1 MTTIVEKSNL
11 AKLLATE
18 NVNVQ
23 YRRAKTASFN
33 PTTRTLII
41 PIMKEMSNDLH
52 DLLVGHEVGHA
63 HDTPKD
69 GWHDAVHA
77 NGSNYKSFLN
87 VVEDARIEKRMKRR
101 YPGLR
106 KSFRNGFD
114 DLMQRDFFGVASR
127 NLNTLPFIDR
137 VNLLTKSDYTLDI
150 DFNSEETTLLN
161 KVRAI
166 ETWDDTVRVTNE
178 LWAFAKEEMSKL
190 SEHGN
195 HEGFDDSDYGDDGD
209 DSDSYGEDDPSEDEQ
224 DGESGSSDGKTSGEK
239 KDKSDDTDADE
250 KSSSREDG
258 DDGED
263 DGDRSFLNRRK
274 QSAASDFDQYSGE
287 PTCET
292 DENFRQNEITLV
304 DEKALDYVY
313 AKLPT
318 PNLNKIITPVKR
330 VQELLTQ
337 EFSKQNADYESVA
350 TRLYT
355 DFKRKNERY
364 ISLLAK
370 EFEMRKAA
378 TKYAKSRLSNTGDVD
393 ISKIYKYQI
402 DDNIFRKMMKIPKGK
417 SHGLVLLLD
426 KSGSMSLNMASS
438 IEQILILAMFCRKV
452 NIPFKVYGFGNA
464 MVVRQIDYPNEFKD
478 WEKQLSKDGATSF
491 DDMHNTFNKKD
502 GDLECSTVYLR
513 EAINSQMGNAAFQ
526 KAVKNLCCLMNSYGY
541 GVDAYSQR
549 SFQRPASESLS
560 NTPLTEAM
568 IALKPILD
576 EFRQVNN
583 LDIVNTVIV
592 HDGDADDISAVHAR
606 GERHGRKWFNARNEN
621 VFVTDGKNQVKVEFD
636 SKLHSNT
643 VQASVSKWLTST
655 TGSKIFGFFIVPTSS
670 KITKIISSRLVND
683 ELTEIRKNPRAWYEE
698 KEALKKYV
706 RQLRKEK
713 FLESKLEG
721 YESFYLIPDGSNL
734 EIVDDEIVV
743 TGKVNSANLTKA
755 FMKFNKTRQVNRVLI
770 TKFIQG
776 IAK

>member
-23 YRRAKTASFN
+23 YRKAKTASFN

-77 NGSNYKSFLN
+77 NGNNYKGFLN

-114 DLMQRDFFGVASR
+114 DLMQRDFFGVALR

-137 VNLLTKSDYTLDI
+137 VNLITKSDYTLDI
-150 DFNSEETTLLN
+150 LFNSEETVLLD
-161 KVRAI
+161 KVKAI
-166 ETWDDTVRVTNE
+166 ETWDDAVRVTNE
-178 LWAFAKEEMSKL
+178 LWAFSKEEMSKL
-190 SEHGN
+190 SDHGG
-195 HEGFDDSDYGDDGD
+195 HEGFDDSDYD
-209 DSDSYGEDDPSEDEQ
+209 DSDSYGEDDPSEDDQ
-224 DGESGSSDGKTSGEK
+224 DGESGSGEGKSSGEK
-239 KDKSDDTDADE
+239 NDKSDESAADQ
-250 KSSSREDG
+250 KSTESDDG
-258 DDGED
+258 DDGET
-263 DGDRSFLNRRK
+263 DGYRNILNRNK
-274 QSAASDFDQYSGE
+274 QSAASDFDQYSDE
-287 PTCET
+287 PVCET
-292 DENFRQNEITLV
+292 DNNFRKNEITLI
-304 DEKALDYVY
+304 DEKSLDYVY

-318 PNLNKIITPVKR
+318 PILSKIITPAKR
-330 VQELLTQ
+330 VQELLTE
-337 EFSKQNADYESVA
+337 EFSKQNAEYESVS
-350 TRLYT
+350 TTLYN

-402 DDNIFRKMMKIPKGK
+402 DDNIFRKMMKVPKGK
-417 SHGLVLLLD
+417 SHGLILLLD
-426 KSGSMSLNMASS
+426 KSGSMSQNMASS
-438 IEQILILAMFCRKV
+438 IEQILILALFCRKV

-464 MVVRQIDYPNEFKD
+464 IAVRQIDYPNEMKA
-478 WEKQLSKDGATSF
+478 WEKQLELDSISSWHDMYGTFSKNDGE
-491 DDMHNTFNKKD
+491 
-502 GDLECSTVYLR
+502 LETNVVYLR
-513 EAINSQMGNAAFQ
+513 EVINSQMGNASFQ

-541 GVDAYSQR
+541 GTSAYSQR
-549 SFQRPASESLS
+549 SFHRPPSESLS
-560 NTPLTEAM
+560 NTPLIEAL
-568 IALKPILD
+568 IALKPILE
-576 EFRQVNN
+576 EFRQTNH

-592 HDGDADDISAVHAR
+592 HDGDADDIQAVHAK
-606 GERHGRKWFNARNEN
+606 GERHSRKWFNARTEN
-621 VFVTDGKNQVKVEFD
+621 VFVTDGKNQLKVGFN
-636 SKLHSNT
+636 SKTHGNTLQSVISN
-643 VQASVSKWLTST
+643 WLTST
-655 TGSKIFGFFIVPTSS
+655 TGSKLFGFFIVPTSGKVS
-670 KITKIISSRLVND
+670 KIVGSRLVND
-683 ELTEIRKNPRAWYEE
+683 ELTEIRKIPGAYFQEN
-698 KEALKKYV
+698 EAIKKYV
-706 RQLRKEK
+706 RQMRKEK
-713 FLESKLEG
+713 FLVSQLDG
-721 YESFYLIPDGSNL
+721 YESFFLIPDGSNL
-734 EIVDDEIVV
+734 EINDDEIVV
-743 TGKVNSANLTKA
+743 TGKVNSTNLAKA

>member
-23 YRRAKTASFN
+23 YRKAKTASFN

-77 NGSNYKSFLN
+77 NGNNYKGFLN

-114 DLMQRDFFGVASR
+114 DLMQRDFFGVALR

-137 VNLLTKSDYTLDI
+137 VNLITKSDYTLDI
-150 DFNSEETTLLN
+150 LFNQEETALLD
-161 KVRAI
+161 KVKAI
-166 ETWDDTVRVTNE
+166 ETWDDTVKVTDE
-178 LWAFAKEEMSKL
+178 LWAFAKDEMSKIK
-190 SEHGN
+190 EYGDHG
-195 HEGFDDSDYGDDGD
+195 GFDNRFGDEEDD
-209 DSDSYGEDDPSEDEQ
+209 DSYMEDNPDADDQ
-224 DGESGSSDGKTSGEK
+224 DGESGSGEGKSSGEK
-239 KDKSDDTDADE
+239 EDKSDDSASDQ
-250 KSSSREDG
+250 KSTESDDG

-263 DGDRSFLNRRK
+263 DGYRNMLNRNK
-274 QSAASDFDQYSGE
+274 QSSASIFDQYSDE
-287 PTCET
+287 PICET
-292 DENFRQNEITLV
+292 DNNFRKNEITLI
-304 DEKALDYVY
+304 DEKSLDYVY

-318 PNLNKIITPVKR
+318 PILSKIITPAKR

-337 EFSKQNADYESVA
+337 EFSKQNAEYESVA
-350 TRLYT
+350 TTLYN

-402 DDNIFRKMMKIPKGK
+402 DDNIFRKMMKVPKGK

-426 KSGSMSLNMASS
+426 KSGSMSQNMASS
-438 IEQILILAMFCRKV
+438 IEQILILALFCRKV

-464 MVVRQIDYPNEFKD
+464 IAVRQIDYPDEMKA
-478 WEKQLSKDGATSF
+478 WEKELEKNELSSWE
-491 DDMHNTFNKKD
+491 DMYGTFSKKD
-502 GDLECSTVYLR
+502 GELTTNVVYLR
-513 EAINSQMGNAAFQ
+513 EVINSQMGNATFQ

-541 GVDAYSQR
+541 GTSVYSQR
-549 SFQRPASESLS
+549 SFHRPPSESLS
-560 NTPLTEAM
+560 NTPLIEAL
-568 IALKPILD
+568 IALKPILE
-576 EFRQVNN
+576 EFRQTNH

-592 HDGDADDISAVHAR
+592 HDGDADDISAVYAR
-606 GERHGRKWFNARNEN
+606 GERHNRKWFNTRSEN
-621 VFVTDGKNQVKVEFD
+621 VFITDGKNQLKVGFN
-636 SKLHSNT
+636 SKTHQNTLQAVVSN
-643 VQASVSKWLTST
+643 WLTST
-655 TGSKIFGFFIVPTSS
+655 TGTKLFGFFIVPTSG
-670 KITKIISSRLVND
+670 KVGKIIGNRLVND
-683 ELTEIRKNPRAWYEE
+683 ELTEIRKIPGAYFQEN
-698 KEALKKYV
+698 EAIKKYV

-713 FLESKLEG
+713 FLDSKLDG
-721 YESFYLIPDGSNL
+721 YESFFLISDGANL
-734 EIVDDEIVV
+734 ETNDDEIVV
-743 TGKVNSANLTKA
+743 TGKVNSTNLAKA

>member
-23 YRRAKTASFN
+23 YRKAKTASFN

-77 NGSNYKSFLN
+77 NGNNYKGFLN

-114 DLMQRDFFGVASR
+114 DLMQRDFFGVALR

-137 VNLLTKSDYTLDI
+137 VNLITKSDYTLDI
-150 DFNSEETTLLN
+150 LFNSEETVLLD
-161 KVRAI
+161 KVKAI
-166 ETWDDTVRVTNE
+166 ETWDDAVRVTNE
-178 LWAFAKEEMSKL
+178 LWAFSKEEMSKL
-190 SEHGN
+190 SDHGG
-195 HEGFDDSDYGDDGD
+195 HEGFDDSDSDYD
-209 DSDSYGEDDPSEDEQ
+209 DSDSYGEDDPSEDDQ
-224 DGESGSSDGKTSGEK
+224 DGESGSGEGKSSGEK
-239 KDKSDDTDADE
+239 NDKSDESAADQ
-250 KSSSREDG
+250 KSTESDDG

-263 DGDRSFLNRRK
+263 DGYRNILNRNK
-274 QSAASDFDQYSGE
+274 QSAASDFDQYSDE
-287 PTCET
+287 PVCET
-292 DENFRQNEITLV
+292 DNNFRKNEITLI
-304 DEKALDYVY
+304 DEKSLDYVY

-318 PNLNKIITPVKR
+318 PILSKIITPAKR
-330 VQELLTQ
+330 VQELLTE
-337 EFSKQNADYESVA
+337 EFSKQNAEYESVS
-350 TRLYT
+350 TTLYN

-402 DDNIFRKMMKIPKGK
+402 DDNIFRKMMKVPKGK
-417 SHGLVLLLD
+417 SHGLILLLD
-426 KSGSMSLNMASS
+426 KSGSMSQNMASS
-438 IEQILILAMFCRKV
+438 IEQILILALFCRKV

-464 MVVRQIDYPNEFKD
+464 IAVRQIDYPNEMKA
-478 WEKQLSKDGATSF
+478 WEKELEKSELLSWTDMYGTFSKNDGE
-491 DDMHNTFNKKD
+491 
-502 GDLECSTVYLR
+502 LETNVVYLR
-513 EAINSQMGNAAFQ
+513 EVINSQMGNASFQ

-541 GVDAYSQR
+541 GTSFYHQR
-549 SFQRPASESLS
+549 SFHRPPSESLS
-560 NTPLTEAM
+560 NTPLIEAL
-568 IALKPILD
+568 IALKPILE
-576 EFRQVNN
+576 EFRQTNH

-592 HDGDADDISAVHAR
+592 HDGDADDIQAVHAK
-606 GERHGRKWFNARNEN
+606 GERHSRKWFNARTEN
-621 VFVTDGKNQVKVEFD
+621 VFITDGKNQLKVGFN
-636 SKLHSNT
+636 SKTHGNTLQSVISN
-643 VQASVSKWLTST
+643 WLTST
-655 TGSKIFGFFIVPTSS
+655 TGSKLFGFFIVPASGKVA
-670 KITKIISSRLVND
+670 KIVGSRLVND
-683 ELTEIRKNPRAWYEE
+683 ELTEIRKIPGAYFQEN
-698 KEALKKYV
+698 EAIKKYV
-706 RQLRKEK
+706 RQMRKEK
-713 FLESKLEG
+713 FLVSQLDG
-721 YESFYLIPDGSNL
+721 YESFFLIPDGSNL
-734 EIVDDEIVV
+734 EINDDEIVV
-743 TGKVNSANLTKA
+743 TGKVNSSNLAKA

>member
-23 YRRAKTASFN
+23 YRKAKTASFN

-77 NGSNYKSFLN
+77 NGSNYKGFLN

-106 KSFRNGFD
+106 KSFKNGFD
-114 DLMQRDFFGVASR
+114 DLMQRDFFGVAFR

-137 VNLLTKSDYTLDI
+137 VNLITKSDYTLDI
-150 DFNSEETTLLN
+150 DFNAEETVLLD
-161 KVRAI
+161 KVKAI
-166 ETWDDTVRVTNE
+166 ETWDDAVRVTNE
-178 LWAFAKEEMSKL
+178 LWAFSKEEMSKL
-190 SEHGN
+190 SEHGG
-195 HEGFDDSDYGDDGD
+195 HEGFDDSGYD
-209 DSDSYGEDDPSEDEQ
+209 DSDSYGEDDPSEDDQ
-224 DGESGSSDGKTSGEK
+224 DGESGSGEGKSSGEK
-239 KDKSDDTDADE
+239 NDKSDESAADQ
-250 KSSSREDG
+250 KSTESDDG
-258 DDGED
+258 DDGEN
-263 DGDRSFLNRRK
+263 DGYRNILNRNK
-274 QSAASDFDQYSGE
+274 QSAASDFDQYSDE
-287 PTCET
+287 PVCET
-292 DENFRQNEITLV
+292 DNNFRKNEITLI
-304 DEKALDYVY
+304 DEKSLDYVY

-318 PNLNKIITPVKR
+318 PILSKIITPAKR
-330 VQELLTQ
+330 VQELLTE
-337 EFSKQNADYESVA
+337 EFSKQNAEYESVS
-350 TRLYT
+350 TTLYN

-402 DDNIFRKMMKIPKGK
+402 DDNIFRKMMKVPKGK

-426 KSGSMSLNMASS
+426 KSGSMSQNMASS
-438 IEQILILAMFCRKV
+438 IEQILILALFCRKV

-464 MVVRQIDYPNEFKD
+464 IAVRQIDYPNEMKA
-478 WEKQLSKDGATSF
+478 WEKQLELSSLSSWNDMYGTFSKNDGE
-491 DDMHNTFNKKD
+491 
-502 GDLECSTVYLR
+502 LETNVVYLR
-513 EAINSQMGNAAFQ
+513 EVINSQMGNASFQ

-541 GVDAYSQR
+541 GTSFYHQR
-549 SFQRPASESLS
+549 SFHRPPSESLS
-560 NTPLTEAM
+560 NTPLIEAL
-568 IALKPILD
+568 IALKPILE
-576 EFRQVNN
+576 EFRQTNH

-592 HDGDADDISAVHAR
+592 HDGDADDIQAVHAK
-606 GERHGRKWFNARNEN
+606 GERHSRKWFNARTEN
-621 VFVTDGKNQVKVEFD
+621 VFITDGKNQLKVGFN
-636 SKLHSNT
+636 SKTHSNT
-643 VQASVSKWLTST
+643 LQSVISNWLTLT
-655 TGSKIFGFFIVPTSS
+655 TGSKLFGFFIVPASG
-670 KITKIISSRLVND
+670 KIAKIVGSRLVND
-683 ELTEIRKNPRAWYEE
+683 ELTEIRKIPGAYFQEN
-698 KEALKKYV
+698 EAIKKYV
-706 RQLRKEK
+706 RQMRKEK
-713 FLESKLEG
+713 FLVSQLDG
-721 YESFYLIPDGSNL
+721 YESFFLIPDGSNL
-734 EIVDDEIVV
+734 EINDDEIVV
-743 TGKVNSANLTKA
+743 TGKVNSTNLAKA

>member
-1 MTTIVEKSNL
+1 MTTVLQKSNL

-23 YRRAKTASFN
+23 YRKAKTASFN

-77 NGSNYKSFLN
+77 NGNNYKGFLN

-114 DLMQRDFFGVASR
+114 DLMQRDFFGVALR

-137 VNLLTKSDYTLDI
+137 VNLITKSDYTLDI
-150 DFNSEETTLLN
+150 IFNSEETALLD
-161 KVRAI
+161 KVKAI
-166 ETWDDTVRVTNE
+166 ETWDDAVRVTNE
-178 LWAFAKEEMSKL
+178 LWAFSKEEMSKL
-190 SEHGN
+190 SDHGG
-195 HEGFDDSDYGDDGD
+195 HEGFDDSDSDYD
-209 DSDSYGEDDPSEDEQ
+209 DSDSYGEDDPSEDDQ
-224 DGESGSSDGKTSGEK
+224 DGESGSGEGKSSGEK
-239 KDKSDDTDADE
+239 NDKSDESAADQ
-250 KSSSREDG
+250 KSTESDDG

-263 DGDRSFLNRRK
+263 DGYRNILNRNK
-274 QSAASDFDQYSGE
+274 QSAASDFDQYSDE
-287 PTCET
+287 PVCET
-292 DENFRQNEITLV
+292 DNNFRKNEITLI
-304 DEKALDYVY
+304 DEKSLDYVY

-318 PNLNKIITPVKR
+318 PILSKIITPAKR

-337 EFSKQNADYESVA
+337 EFSKQNAEYESVS
-350 TRLYT
+350 TSLYN

-402 DDNIFRKMMKIPKGK
+402 DDNIFRKMMKVPKGK

-426 KSGSMSLNMASS
+426 KSGSMSQNMASS
-438 IEQILILAMFCRKV
+438 IEQILILALFCRKV
-452 NIPFKVYGFGNA
+452 NIPFKVYGVGNA
-464 MVVRQIDYPNEFKD
+464 ISVRQIDYPKEMKA
-478 WEKQLSKDGATSF
+478 WEKELENNELSSWNDMYGTFSKNDGE
-491 DDMHNTFNKKD
+491 
-502 GDLECSTVYLR
+502 LETNVVYLR
-513 EAINSQMGNAAFQ
+513 EVINSQMGNASFQ

-541 GVDAYSQR
+541 GTSFYHQR
-549 SFQRPASESLS
+549 SFHRPPSESLS
-560 NTPLTEAM
+560 NTPLIEAL
-568 IALKPILD
+568 IALKPILE
-576 EFRQVNN
+576 EFRQTNH

-592 HDGDADDISAVHAR
+592 HDGDADDIQAVYAK
-606 GERHGRKWFNARNEN
+606 GERHNRKWFNPRSEN
-621 VFVTDGKNQVKVEFD
+621 VFVTDGKNQLKVAFNP
-636 SKLHSNT
+636 KTHSNT
-643 VQASVSKWLTST
+643 LQSVISNWLTLT
-655 TGSKIFGFFIVPTSS
+655 TGSKLFGFFIVPTSGKVA
-670 KITKIISSRLVND
+670 KIVGNRLVND
-683 ELTEIRKNPRAWYEE
+683 ELTEIRKIPGAYFQEN
-698 KEALKKYV
+698 EAIKKYV
-706 RQLRKEK
+706 RQMRKEK
-713 FLESKLEG
+713 FLVSQLDG
-721 YESFYLIPDGSNL
+721 YESFFLIPDGSNL
-734 EIVDDEIVV
+734 EINDDEIVV
-743 TGKVNSANLTKA
+743 TGKVNSTNLAKA

>member
-1 MTTIVEKSNL
+1 MTTVLQKSNL

-23 YRRAKTASFN
+23 YRKAKTASFN

-77 NGSNYKSFLN
+77 NGSNYKGFLN

-106 KSFRNGFD
+106 KSFKNGFD
-114 DLMQRDFFGVASR
+114 DLMQRDFFGVAFR

-150 DFNSEETTLLN
+150 DFNAEETVLLD
-161 KVRAI
+161 KVKAI

-178 LWAFAKEEMSKL
+178 LWAFSKEEMSKL
-190 SEHGN
+190 SEHGG
-195 HEGFDDSDYGDDGD
+195 HEGFDDSGYD
-209 DSDSYGEDDPSEDEQ
+209 DSDSYGEDDPSEDDQ
-224 DGESGSSDGKTSGEK
+224 DGESGSGEGKSSGEK
-239 KDKSDDTDADE
+239 NDKSDESAADQ
-250 KSSSREDG
+250 KSTESDDG

-263 DGDRSFLNRRK
+263 DGYRNILNRNK
-274 QSAASDFDQYSGE
+274 QSAASDFDQYSDE
-287 PTCET
+287 PVCET
-292 DENFRQNEITLV
+292 DNNFRKNEITLI
-304 DEKALDYVY
+304 DEKSLDYVY

-318 PNLNKIITPVKR
+318 PILSKIITPAKR
-330 VQELLTQ
+330 VQELLTE
-337 EFSKQNADYESVA
+337 EFSKQNAEYESVS
-350 TRLYT
+350 TTLYN

-402 DDNIFRKMMKIPKGK
+402 DDNIFRKMMKVPKGK

-426 KSGSMSLNMASS
+426 KSGSMSQNMASS
-438 IEQILILAMFCRKV
+438 IEQILILALFCRKV

-464 MVVRQIDYPNEFKD
+464 IAVRQIDYPNEMKA
-478 WEKQLSKDGATSF
+478 WEKQLELDSISSWSDMYGTFSKNDGE
-491 DDMHNTFNKKD
+491 
-502 GDLECSTVYLR
+502 LETNVVYLR
-513 EAINSQMGNAAFQ
+513 EVINSQMGNASFQ
-526 KAVKNLCCLMNSYGY
+526 KAVKNLCCLMNAYGY
-541 GVDAYSQR
+541 GTSFYHQR
-549 SFQRPASESLS
+549 SFHRPPSESLS
-560 NTPLTEAM
+560 NTPLIEAL
-568 IALKPILD
+568 IALKPILE
-576 EFRQVNN
+576 EFRQTNH

-592 HDGDADDISAVHAR
+592 HDGDADDIQAVHAK
-606 GERHGRKWFNARNEN
+606 GERHSRKWFNARTEN
-621 VFVTDGKNQVKVEFD
+621 VFITDGKNQLKVGFN
-636 SKLHSNT
+636 SKTHSNT
-643 VQASVSKWLTST
+643 LQSVISNWLTLT
-655 TGSKIFGFFIVPTSS
+655 TGSKLFGFFIVPASGKVA
-670 KITKIISSRLVND
+670 KIVGSRLVND
-683 ELTEIRKNPRAWYEE
+683 ELTEIRKIPGAYFQEN
-698 KEALKKYV
+698 EAIKKYV
-706 RQLRKEK
+706 RQMRKEK
-713 FLESKLEG
+713 FLVSQLDG
-721 YESFYLIPDGSNL
+721 YESFFLIPDGSNL
-734 EIVDDEIVV
+734 EINDDEIVV
-743 TGKVNSANLTKA
+743 TGKVNSSNLAKA

>member
-23 YRRAKTASFN
+23 YRKAKTASFN

-77 NGSNYKSFLN
+77 NGNNYKGFLN

-114 DLMQRDFFGVASR
+114 DLMQRDFFGVALR

-137 VNLLTKSDYTLDI
+137 VNLITKSDYTLDI
-150 DFNSEETTLLN
+150 LFNSEETVLLD
-161 KVRAI
+161 KVKAI
-166 ETWDDTVRVTNE
+166 ETWDDAVRVTNE
-178 LWAFAKEEMSKL
+178 LWAFSKEEMSKL
-190 SEHGN
+190 SDHGG
-195 HEGFDDSDYGDDGD
+195 HEGFDDSDSDYD
-209 DSDSYGEDDPSEDEQ
+209 DSDSYGEDDPSEDDQ
-224 DGESGSSDGKTSGEK
+224 DGESGSGEGKSSGEK
-239 KDKSDDTDADE
+239 NDKSDESAADQ
-250 KSSSREDG
+250 KSTESGDG

-263 DGDRSFLNRRK
+263 DGYRNILNRNK
-274 QSAASDFDQYSGE
+274 QSAASDFDQYSDE
-287 PTCET
+287 PVCET
-292 DENFRQNEITLV
+292 DNNFRKNEITLI
-304 DEKALDYVY
+304 DEKSLDYVY

-318 PNLNKIITPVKR
+318 PILSKIITPAKR
-330 VQELLTQ
+330 VQELLTE
-337 EFSKQNADYESVA
+337 EFSKQNAEYESVS
-350 TRLYT
+350 TTLYN

-402 DDNIFRKMMKIPKGK
+402 DDNIFRKMMKVPKGK

-426 KSGSMSLNMASS
+426 KSGSMSQNMASS
-438 IEQILILAMFCRKV
+438 IEQILILALFCRKV

-464 MVVRQIDYPNEFKD
+464 IAVRQIDYPNEMKA
-478 WEKQLSKDGATSF
+478 WEKQLEKNELSSWNDMYGTFSKNDGE
-491 DDMHNTFNKKD
+491 
-502 GDLECSTVYLR
+502 LETNVVYLR
-513 EAINSQMGNAAFQ
+513 EVINSQMGNASFQ

-541 GVDAYSQR
+541 GTSAYSQR
-549 SFQRPASESLS
+549 SFHRPPSESLS
-560 NTPLTEAM
+560 NTPLIEAL
-568 IALKPILD
+568 IALKPILE
-576 EFRQVNN
+576 EFRQTNH

-592 HDGDADDISAVHAR
+592 HDGDADDIQAVHAK
-606 GERHGRKWFNARNEN
+606 GERHSRKWFNARTEN
-621 VFVTDGKNQVKVEFD
+621 VFITDGKNQLKVEFN
-636 SKLHSNT
+636 SKTHSNT
-643 VQASVSKWLTST
+643 LQSVISNWLTLT
-655 TGSKIFGFFIVPTSS
+655 TGSKLFGFFIVPASG
-670 KITKIISSRLVND
+670 KIAKIVGSRLVND
-683 ELTEIRKNPRAWYEE
+683 ELTEIRKIPGAYFQEN
-698 KEALKKYV
+698 EAIKKYV
-706 RQLRKEK
+706 RQMRKEK
-713 FLESKLEG
+713 FLVSQLDG
-721 YESFYLIPDGSNL
+721 YESFFLIPDGSNL
-734 EIVDDEIVV
+734 EINDDEIVV
-743 TGKVNSANLTKA
+743 TGKVNSSNLAKA

>member
-1 MTTIVEKSNL
+1 MTTVLQKSNL

-23 YRRAKTASFN
+23 YRKAKTASFN

-77 NGSNYKSFLN
+77 NGNNYKGFLN

-114 DLMQRDFFGVASR
+114 DLMQRDFFGVALR

-137 VNLLTKSDYTLDI
+137 VNLITKSDYTLDI
-150 DFNSEETTLLN
+150 IFNSEETALLD
-161 KVRAI
+161 KVKAI
-166 ETWDDTVRVTNE
+166 ETWDDAVRVTNE
-178 LWAFAKEEMSKL
+178 LWAFSKEEMSKL
-190 SEHGN
+190 SDHGG
-195 HEGFDDSDYGDDGD
+195 HEGFDDSDSDYD
-209 DSDSYGEDDPSEDEQ
+209 DSDSYGEDDPSEDDQ
-224 DGESGSSDGKTSGEK
+224 DGESGSGEGKSSGEK
-239 KDKSDDTDADE
+239 NDKSDESAADQ
-250 KSSSREDG
+250 KSTESDDG
-258 DDGED
+258 DDGEN
-263 DGDRSFLNRRK
+263 DGYRNILNRNK
-274 QSAASDFDQYSGE
+274 QSAASDFDQYSDE
-287 PTCET
+287 PVCET
-292 DENFRQNEITLV
+292 DNNFRKNEITLI
-304 DEKALDYVY
+304 DEKSLDYVY

-318 PNLNKIITPVKR
+318 PILSKIITPAKR

-337 EFSKQNADYESVA
+337 EFSKQNAEYESVS
-350 TRLYT
+350 TSLYN

-402 DDNIFRKMMKIPKGK
+402 DDNIFRKIMKVPKGK

-426 KSGSMSLNMASS
+426 KSGSMSQNMASS
-438 IEQILILAMFCRKV
+438 IEQILILALFCRKV

-464 MVVRQIDYPNEFKD
+464 IAVRQIDYPNEMKA
-478 WEKQLSKDGATSF
+478 WEKELEKNELSSWNDMYGTFSKNDGE
-491 DDMHNTFNKKD
+491 
-502 GDLECSTVYLR
+502 LETNVVYLR
-513 EAINSQMGNAAFQ
+513 EVINSQMGNASFQ

-541 GVDAYSQR
+541 GTSFYHQR
-549 SFQRPASESLS
+549 SFHRPPSESLS
-560 NTPLTEAM
+560 NTPLIEAL
-568 IALKPILD
+568 IALKPILE
-576 EFRQVNN
+576 EFRQTNH

-592 HDGDADDISAVHAR
+592 HDGDADDIQAVYAK
-606 GERHGRKWFNARNEN
+606 GERHNRKWFNPRSEN
-621 VFVTDGKNQVKVEFD
+621 VFVTDGKNQLKVAFNP
-636 SKLHSNT
+636 KTHSNT
-643 VQASVSKWLTST
+643 LQSVISNWLTLT
-655 TGSKIFGFFIVPTSS
+655 TGSKLFGFFIVPTSGKVA
-670 KITKIISSRLVND
+670 KIVGNRLVND
-683 ELTEIRKNPRAWYEE
+683 ELTEIRKIPGAYFQEN
-698 KEALKKYV
+698 EAIKKYV
-706 RQLRKEK
+706 RQMRKEK
-713 FLESKLEG
+713 FLVSQLDG
-721 YESFYLIPDGSNL
+721 YESFFLIPDGSNL
-734 EIVDDEIVV
+734 EINDDEIVV
-743 TGKVNSANLTKA
+743 TGKVNSTNLAKA

>member
-23 YRRAKTASFN
+23 YRKAKTASFN

-77 NGSNYKSFLN
+77 NGNNYKGFLN

-114 DLMQRDFFGVASR
+114 DLMQRDFFGVAFR

-137 VNLLTKSDYTLDI
+137 VNLITKSDYTLDI
-150 DFNSEETTLLN
+150 LFNSEETVLLD
-161 KVRAI
+161 KVKAI
-166 ETWDDTVRVTNE
+166 ETWDDAVRVTNE
-178 LWAFAKEEMSKL
+178 LWAFSKEEMSKL
-190 SEHGN
+190 SDHGG
-195 HEGFDDSDYGDDGD
+195 HEGFDDSDSDYD
-209 DSDSYGEDDPSEDEQ
+209 DSDSYGEDDPSEDDQ
-224 DGESGSSDGKTSGEK
+224 DGESGSGEGKSSGEK
-239 KDKSDDTDADE
+239 NDKSDESAADQ
-250 KSSSREDG
+250 KSTESGDG

-263 DGDRSFLNRRK
+263 DGYRNILNRNK

-287 PTCET
+287 PVCET
-292 DENFRQNEITLV
+292 DNNFRKNEITLI
-304 DEKALDYVY
+304 DEKSLDYVY

-318 PNLNKIITPVKR
+318 PILSKIITPAKR

-337 EFSKQNADYESVA
+337 EFSKQNAEYESVS
-350 TRLYT
+350 TTLYN

-402 DDNIFRKMMKIPKGK
+402 DDNIFRKMMKVPKGK

-426 KSGSMSLNMASS
+426 KSGSMSQNMASS
-438 IEQILILAMFCRKV
+438 IEQILILALFCRKV

-464 MVVRQIDYPNEFKD
+464 IAVRQIDYPNEMKE
-478 WEKQLSKDGATSF
+478 WEKQLEKNELSSWNDMYGTFSKNDGE
-491 DDMHNTFNKKD
+491 
-502 GDLECSTVYLR
+502 LETNVVYLR
-513 EAINSQMGNAAFQ
+513 EVINSQMGNATFQ

-541 GVDAYSQR
+541 GTSVYSQR
-549 SFQRPASESLS
+549 SFHRPPSESLS
-560 NTPLTEAM
+560 NTPLIEAL
-568 IALKPILD
+568 IALKPILE
-576 EFRQVNN
+576 EFRQTNH

-592 HDGDADDISAVHAR
+592 HDGDADDIQAVHAK
-606 GERHGRKWFNARNEN
+606 GERHSRKWFNARTEN
-621 VFVTDGKNQVKVEFD
+621 VFVTDGKNQLKVGFN
-636 SKLHSNT
+636 SKTHGNTLQSVISN
-643 VQASVSKWLTST
+643 WLTST
-655 TGSKIFGFFIVPTSS
+655 TGSKLFGFFIVPTSGKVS
-670 KITKIISSRLVND
+670 KIVGSRLVND
-683 ELTEIRKNPRAWYEE
+683 ELTEIRKIPGAYYQES
-698 KEALKKYV
+698 EAIKKYV
-706 RQLRKEK
+706 RQMRKEK
-713 FLESKLEG
+713 FLVSQLDG
-721 YESFYLIPDGSNL
+721 YESFFLIPDGSNL
-734 EIVDDEIVV
+734 EINDDEIVV
-743 TGKVNSANLTKA
+743 TGKVNSTNLAKA

>member
-1 MTTIVEKSNL
+1 MTTVLQKSNL

-23 YRRAKTASFN
+23 YRKAKTASFN

-77 NGSNYKSFLN
+77 NGNNYKGFLN

-114 DLMQRDFFGVASR
+114 DLMQRDFFGVALR

-137 VNLLTKSDYTLDI
+137 VNLITKSDYTLDI
-150 DFNSEETTLLN
+150 LFNSEETVLLD
-161 KVRAI
+161 KVKAI
-166 ETWDDTVRVTNE
+166 ETWDDAVRVTNE
-178 LWAFAKEEMSKL
+178 LWAFSKEEMSKL
-190 SEHGN
+190 SDHGG
-195 HEGFDDSDYGDDGD
+195 HEGFDDSDSDYD
-209 DSDSYGEDDPSEDEQ
+209 DSDSYGEDDPSEDDQ
-224 DGESGSSDGKTSGEK
+224 DGESGSGEGKSSGEK
-239 KDKSDDTDADE
+239 NDKSDESAADQ
-250 KSSSREDG
+250 KSTESDDG
-258 DDGED
+258 DDGET
-263 DGDRSFLNRRK
+263 DGYRNILNRNK
-274 QSAASDFDQYSGE
+274 QSAASDFDQYSDE
-287 PTCET
+287 PVCET
-292 DENFRQNEITLV
+292 DNNFRKNEITLI
-304 DEKALDYVY
+304 DEKSLDYVY

-318 PNLNKIITPVKR
+318 PILSKIITPAKR
-330 VQELLTQ
+330 VQELLTE
-337 EFSKQNADYESVA
+337 EFSKQNAEYESVS
-350 TRLYT
+350 TTLYN

-402 DDNIFRKMMKIPKGK
+402 DDNIFRKMMKVPKGK

-426 KSGSMSLNMASS
+426 KSGSMSQNMASS
-438 IEQILILAMFCRKV
+438 IEQILILALFCRKV

-464 MVVRQIDYPNEFKD
+464 IAVRQIDYPDEMKA
-478 WEKQLSKDGATSF
+478 WEKQLELSSLSSWNDMYGTFSKNDGE
-491 DDMHNTFNKKD
+491 
-502 GDLECSTVYLR
+502 LETNVVYLR
-513 EAINSQMGNAAFQ
+513 EVINSQMGNASFQ

-541 GVDAYSQR
+541 GTSFYHQR
-549 SFQRPASESLS
+549 SFHRPPSESLS
-560 NTPLTEAM
+560 NTPLIEAL
-568 IALKPILD
+568 IALKPILE
-576 EFRQVNN
+576 EFRQTNH

-592 HDGDADDISAVHAR
+592 HDGDADDIQAVHAK
-606 GERHGRKWFNARNEN
+606 GERHSRKWFNARTEN
-621 VFVTDGKNQVKVEFD
+621 VFITDGKNQLKVGFN
-636 SKLHSNT
+636 SKTHSNT
-643 VQASVSKWLTST
+643 LQSVISNWLTLT
-655 TGSKIFGFFIVPTSS
+655 TGSKLFGFFIVPASGKVA
-670 KITKIISSRLVND
+670 KIVGSRLVND
-683 ELTEIRKNPRAWYEE
+683 ELTEIRKIPGAYFQEN
-698 KEALKKYV
+698 EAIKKYV
-706 RQLRKEK
+706 RQMRKEK
-713 FLESKLEG
+713 FLVSQLDG
-721 YESFYLIPDGSNL
+721 YESFFLIPDGSNL
-734 EIVDDEIVV
+734 EINDDEIVV
-743 TGKVNSANLTKA
+743 TGKVNSSNLAKA

>member
-23 YRRAKTASFN
+23 YRKAKTASFN

-77 NGSNYKSFLN
+77 NGNNYKGFLN

-106 KSFRNGFD
+106 KSFKNGFD
-114 DLMQRDFFGVASR
+114 DLMQRDFFGVALR

-137 VNLLTKSDYTLDI
+137 VNLITKSDYTLDI
-150 DFNSEETTLLN
+150 LFNSEETVLLD
-161 KVRAI
+161 KVKAI
-166 ETWDDTVRVTNE
+166 ETWDDAVRVTNE
-178 LWAFAKEEMSKL
+178 LWAFSKEEMSKL
-190 SEHGN
+190 SDHGG
-195 HEGFDDSDYGDDGD
+195 HEGFDDSDSDYD
-209 DSDSYGEDDPSEDEQ
+209 DSDSYGEDDPSEDDQ
-224 DGESGSSDGKTSGEK
+224 DGESGSGEGKSSGEK
-239 KDKSDDTDADE
+239 NDKSDESAADQ
-250 KSSSREDG
+250 KSTESGDG

-263 DGDRSFLNRRK
+263 DGYRNILNRNK
-274 QSAASDFDQYSGE
+274 QSAASDFDQYSDE
-287 PTCET
+287 PVCET
-292 DENFRQNEITLV
+292 DNNFRKNEITLI
-304 DEKALDYVY
+304 DEKSLDYVY

-318 PNLNKIITPVKR
+318 PILSKIITPAKR
-330 VQELLTQ
+330 VQELLTE
-337 EFSKQNADYESVA
+337 EFSKQNAEYESVS
-350 TRLYT
+350 TTLYN

-402 DDNIFRKMMKIPKGK
+402 DDNIFRKMMKVPKGK

-426 KSGSMSLNMASS
+426 KSGSMSQNMASS
-438 IEQILILAMFCRKV
+438 IEQILILALFCRKV

-464 MVVRQIDYPNEFKD
+464 IAVRQIDYPDEMKA
-478 WEKQLSKDGATSF
+478 WEKQLELSSLSSWNDMYGTFSKNDGE
-491 DDMHNTFNKKD
+491 
-502 GDLECSTVYLR
+502 LETNVVYLR
-513 EAINSQMGNAAFQ
+513 EVINSQMGNASFQ

-541 GVDAYSQR
+541 GTSFYHQR
-549 SFQRPASESLS
+549 SFHRPPSESLS
-560 NTPLTEAM
+560 NTPLIEAL
-568 IALKPILD
+568 IALKPILE
-576 EFRQVNN
+576 EFRQTNH

-592 HDGDADDISAVHAR
+592 HDGDADDIQAVHAK
-606 GERHGRKWFNARNEN
+606 GERHSRKWFNARTEN
-621 VFVTDGKNQVKVEFD
+621 VFITDGKNQLKVGFN
-636 SKLHSNT
+636 SKTHSNT
-643 VQASVSKWLTST
+643 LQSVISNWLTLT
-655 TGSKIFGFFIVPTSS
+655 TGSKLFGFFIVPASG
-670 KITKIISSRLVND
+670 KIAKIVGSRLVND
-683 ELTEIRKNPRAWYEE
+683 ELTEIRKIPGAYFQEN
-698 KEALKKYV
+698 EAIKKYV
-706 RQLRKEK
+706 RQMRKEK
-713 FLESKLEG
+713 FLVSQLDG
-721 YESFYLIPDGSNL
+721 YESFFLIPDGSNL
-734 EIVDDEIVV
+734 EINDDEIVV
-743 TGKVNSANLTKA
+743 TGKVNSSNLAKA

>member
-23 YRRAKTASFN
+23 YRKAKTASFN

-77 NGSNYKSFLN
+77 NGNNYKGFLN

-114 DLMQRDFFGVASR
+114 DLMQRDFFGVR
-127 NLNTLPFIDR
+127 GNNLNTLPFIDR
-137 VNLLTKSDYTLDI
+137 VNLITKSDYTLNI
-150 DFNSEETTLLN
+150 LFNQEETALLD
-161 KVRAI
+161 KVKAI
-166 ETWDDTVRVTNE
+166 ETWDDAVRVTNE
-178 LWAFAKEEMSKL
+178 LWAFSKEEMSKL
-190 SEHGN
+190 SEHGD
-195 HEGFDDSDYGDDGD
+195 HEGFDDNG
-209 DSDSYGEDDPSEDEQ
+209 YGEDDPDEDEQ
-224 DGESGSSDGKTSGEK
+224 DGESGSGEGKSSGEK
-239 KDKSDDTDADE
+239 KDKSDESAADQ
-250 KSSSREDG
+250 KSTESDDG
-258 DDGED
+258 DDGES
-263 DGDRSFLNRRK
+263 DGYRNVLNRIK
-274 QSAASDFDQYSGE
+274 QSAASDFDQYSDE
-287 PTCET
+287 PVCET
-292 DENFRQNEITLV
+292 DNNFRKNEITLI
-304 DEKALDYVY
+304 DEKSLDYVY

-318 PNLNKIITPVKR
+318 PILSKIVTPAKR

-337 EFSKQNADYESVA
+337 EFSKQNAEYESVA
-350 TRLYT
+350 TTLYT

-402 DDNIFRKMMKIPKGK
+402 DDNIFRKMMKVPKGK

-426 KSGSMSLNMASS
+426 KSGSMSQNMASS
-438 IEQILILAMFCRKV
+438 IEQILILALFCRKV

-464 MVVRQIDYPNEFKD
+464 IAVRQIDYPDEMKA
-478 WEKQLSKDGATSF
+478 WEKELEKNELSSWE
-491 DDMHNTFNKKD
+491 DMYGTFSKKD
-502 GDLECSTVYLR
+502 GELTTNVVYLR
-513 EAINSQMGNAAFQ
+513 EVINSQMGNATFQ

-541 GVDAYSQR
+541 GGISHSQR
-549 SFQRPASESLS
+549 NFHRPPSESLS
-560 NTPLTEAM
+560 NTPLIEAL
-568 IALKPILD
+568 IALKPILE
-576 EFRQVNN
+576 EFRQTNH

-592 HDGDADDISAVHAR
+592 HDGDADDISAVYAR
-606 GERHGRKWFNARNEN
+606 GERHNRKWFNTRSEN
-621 VFVTDGKNQVKVEFD
+621 VFITDGKNQLKVGFN
-636 SKLHSNT
+636 SKTHQNTMQAVVSN
-643 VQASVSKWLTST
+643 WLTST
-655 TGSKIFGFFIVPTSS
+655 TGTKLFGFFIVPTSGKVS
-670 KITKIISSRLVND
+670 KIIGSRLVND
-683 ELTEIRKNPRAWYEE
+683 ELTEIRKIPGAYFQEN
-698 KEALKKYV
+698 EAIKKYV

-713 FLESKLEG
+713 FLDSKLDG
-721 YESFYLIPDGSNL
+721 YESFFLISDGANL
-734 EIVDDEIVV
+734 ETNDDEIVV
-743 TGKVNSANLTKA
+743 TGKVNSTNLAKA

>member
-23 YRRAKTASFN
+23 YRKAKTASFN

-77 NGSNYKSFLN
+77 NGNNYKGFLN

-114 DLMQRDFFGVASR
+114 DLMQRDFFGVALR

-137 VNLLTKSDYTLDI
+137 VNLITKSDYTLDI
-150 DFNSEETTLLN
+150 LFNPEETVLLD
-161 KVRAI
+161 KVKAI
-166 ETWDDTVRVTNE
+166 ETWDDAVRVTNE
-178 LWAFAKEEMSKL
+178 LWAFSKEEMSKL
-190 SEHGN
+190 SDHGG
-195 HEGFDDSDYGDDGD
+195 HEGFDDSDSDYD
-209 DSDSYGEDDPSEDEQ
+209 DSDSYGEDDPSEDDQ
-224 DGESGSSDGKTSGEK
+224 DGESGSGEGKSSGEK
-239 KDKSDDTDADE
+239 NDKSDESAADQ
-250 KSSSREDG
+250 KSTESGDG

-263 DGDRSFLNRRK
+263 DGYRNILNRIK
-274 QSAASDFDQYSGE
+274 QSAASDFDQYSDE
-287 PTCET
+287 PVCET
-292 DENFRQNEITLV
+292 DNNFRKNEITLI
-304 DEKALDYVY
+304 DEKSLDYVY

-318 PNLNKIITPVKR
+318 PILSKIITPAKR
-330 VQELLTQ
+330 VQELLTE
-337 EFSKQNADYESVA
+337 EFSKQNAEYESVS
-350 TRLYT
+350 TTLYN

-402 DDNIFRKMMKIPKGK
+402 DDNIFRKMMKVPKGK
-417 SHGLVLLLD
+417 SHGLILLLD
-426 KSGSMSLNMASS
+426 KSGSMSQNMASS
-438 IEQILILAMFCRKV
+438 IEQILILALFCRKV

-464 MVVRQIDYPNEFKD
+464 IAVRQIDYPNEMKA
-478 WEKQLSKDGATSF
+478 WEKQLEKNELSSWNDMYGTFSKNDGE
-491 DDMHNTFNKKD
+491 
-502 GDLECSTVYLR
+502 LETNVVYLR
-513 EAINSQMGNAAFQ
+513 EVINSQMGNASFQ

-541 GVDAYSQR
+541 GTSAYSQR
-549 SFQRPASESLS
+549 SFHRPPSESLS
-560 NTPLTEAM
+560 NTPLIEAL
-568 IALKPILD
+568 IALKPILE
-576 EFRQVNN
+576 EFRQTNH

-592 HDGDADDISAVHAR
+592 HDGDADDIQAVHAK
-606 GERHGRKWFNARNEN
+606 GERHSRKWFNARTEN
-621 VFVTDGKNQVKVEFD
+621 VFITDGKNQLKVEFN
-636 SKLHSNT
+636 SKTHSNT
-643 VQASVSKWLTST
+643 LQSVISNWLTLT
-655 TGSKIFGFFIVPTSS
+655 TGSKLFGFFIVPTSGKVA
-670 KITKIISSRLVND
+670 KIVGSRLVND
-683 ELTEIRKNPRAWYEE
+683 ELTEIRKIPGAYFQEN
-698 KEALKKYV
+698 EAIKKYV
-706 RQLRKEK
+706 RQMRKEK
-713 FLESKLEG
+713 FLVSQLDG
-721 YESFYLIPDGSNL
+721 YESFFLIPDGSNL
-734 EIVDDEIVV
+734 EINDDEIVV
-743 TGKVNSANLTKA
+743 TGKVNSSNLAKA

>member
-23 YRRAKTASFN
+23 YRKAKTASFN

-77 NGSNYKSFLN
+77 NGNNYKGFLN

-114 DLMQRDFFGVASR
+114 DLMQRDFFGVAFR

-137 VNLLTKSDYTLDI
+137 VNLITKSDYTLDI
-150 DFNSEETTLLN
+150 LFNSEETVLLD
-161 KVRAI
+161 KVKAI
-166 ETWDDTVRVTNE
+166 ETWDDAVRVTNE
-178 LWAFAKEEMSKL
+178 LWAFSKEEMSKL
-190 SEHGN
+190 SDHGG
-195 HEGFDDSDYGDDGD
+195 HEGFDDSDSDYD
-209 DSDSYGEDDPSEDEQ
+209 DSDSYGEDDPSEDDQ
-224 DGESGSSDGKTSGEK
+224 DGESGSGEGKSSGEK
-239 KDKSDDTDADE
+239 NDKSDESAADQ
-250 KSSSREDG
+250 KSTESGDG

-263 DGDRSFLNRRK
+263 DGYRNMLNRIK
-274 QSAASDFDQYSGE
+274 QSAASDFDQYSDE
-287 PTCET
+287 PVCET
-292 DENFRQNEITLV
+292 DNNFRKNEITLI
-304 DEKALDYVY
+304 DEKSLDYVY

-318 PNLNKIITPVKR
+318 PILSKIITPAKR

-337 EFSKQNADYESVA
+337 EFSKQNAEYESVS
-350 TRLYT
+350 TTLYN

-402 DDNIFRKMMKIPKGK
+402 DDNIFRKMMKVPKGK

-426 KSGSMSLNMASS
+426 KSGSMSQNMASS
-438 IEQILILAMFCRKV
+438 IEQILILALFCRKV

-464 MVVRQIDYPNEFKD
+464 IAVRQIDYPNEMKE
-478 WEKQLSKDGATSF
+478 WEKQLEKNELSSWNDMYGTFSKNDGE
-491 DDMHNTFNKKD
+491 
-502 GDLECSTVYLR
+502 LETNVVYLR
-513 EAINSQMGNAAFQ
+513 EVINSQMGNATFQ

-541 GVDAYSQR
+541 GTSAYSQR
-549 SFQRPASESLS
+549 SFHRPPSESLS
-560 NTPLTEAM
+560 NTPLIEAL
-568 IALKPILD
+568 IALKPILE
-576 EFRQVNN
+576 EFRQTNH

-592 HDGDADDISAVHAR
+592 HDGDADDIQAVHAK
-606 GERHGRKWFNARNEN
+606 GERHSRKWFNARTEN
-621 VFVTDGKNQVKVEFD
+621 VFVTDGKNQLKVGFN
-636 SKLHSNT
+636 SKTHGNTLQSVISN
-643 VQASVSKWLTST
+643 WLTST
-655 TGSKIFGFFIVPTSS
+655 TGSKLFGFFIVPTSGKVS
-670 KITKIISSRLVND
+670 KIVGSRLVND
-683 ELTEIRKNPRAWYEE
+683 ELTEIRKIPGAYYQES
-698 KEALKKYV
+698 EAIKKYV
-706 RQLRKEK
+706 RQMRKEK
-713 FLESKLEG
+713 FLVSQLDG
-721 YESFYLIPDGSNL
+721 YESFFLIPDGSNL
-734 EIVDDEIVV
+734 EINDDEIVV
-743 TGKVNSANLTKA
+743 TGKVNSTNLAKA

>member
-1 MTTIVEKSNL
+1 MTTVLQKSNL

-23 YRRAKTASFN
+23 YRKAKTASFN

-77 NGSNYKSFLN
+77 NGSNYKGFLN

-106 KSFRNGFD
+106 KSFKNGFD
-114 DLMQRDFFGVASR
+114 DLMQRDFFGVAFR

-137 VNLLTKSDYTLDI
+137 VNLITKSDYTLDI
-150 DFNSEETTLLN
+150 DFNAEETVLLD
-161 KVRAI
+161 KVKTI
-166 ETWDDTVRVTNE
+166 ETWDDAVRVTNE

-190 SEHGN
+190 SEHGG
-195 HEGFDDSDYGDDGD
+195 HEGFDDSDSDYD
-209 DSDSYGEDDPSEDEQ
+209 DSDSYGEDDPSEDDQ
-224 DGESGSSDGKTSGEK
+224 DGESGSSEGKSSGEK
-239 KDKSDDTDADE
+239 NDKSDESAADQ
-250 KSSSREDG
+250 KSTESGDG

-263 DGDRSFLNRRK
+263 DGDRSTLNRNK
-274 QSAASDFDQYSGE
+274 QSAASHFDQYSDE
-287 PTCET
+287 PVCET
-292 DENFRQNEITLV
+292 DNNFRKNEITLI
-304 DEKALDYVY
+304 DEKSLDYVY

-318 PNLNKIITPVKR
+318 PILSKIVTPAKR

-337 EFSKQNADYESVA
+337 EFSKQNAEYESVA
-350 TRLYT
+350 TTLYN

-402 DDNIFRKMMKIPKGK
+402 DDNIFRKMMKVPKGK

-426 KSGSMSLNMASS
+426 KSGSMSQNMASS
-438 IEQILILAMFCRKV
+438 IEQILILALFCRKV

-464 MVVRQIDYPNEFKD
+464 IAVRQIDYPDEMKA
-478 WEKQLSKDGATSF
+478 WEKKLELDSLSSWNDMYGTFSKNDGE
-491 DDMHNTFNKKD
+491 
-502 GDLECSTVYLR
+502 LETNVVYLR
-513 EAINSQMGNAAFQ
+513 EVINSQMGNASFQ
-526 KAVKNLCCLMNSYGY
+526 KAVKNLCCLMNAYGY
-541 GVDAYSQR
+541 GTSIYSQR
-549 SFQRPASESLS
+549 SFHRPPSESLS
-560 NTPLTEAM
+560 NTPLIEAL
-568 IALKPILD
+568 IALKPILE
-576 EFRQVNN
+576 EFRQTNH

-592 HDGDADDISAVHAR
+592 HDGDADDIQAVHAK
-606 GERHGRKWFNARNEN
+606 GERHSRKWFNARTEN
-621 VFVTDGKNQVKVEFD
+621 VFITDGKNQLKVGFN
-636 SKLHSNT
+636 SKTHSNT
-643 VQASVSKWLTST
+643 LQAVISNWLTST
-655 TGSKIFGFFIVPTSS
+655 TGSKLFGFFIVPTSGKMA
-670 KITKIISSRLVND
+670 KIVGNRLVND
-683 ELTEIRKNPRAWYEE
+683 ELTEIRKIPGAYFQEN
-698 KEALKKYV
+698 EAIKKYV
-706 RQLRKEK
+706 RQMRKEK
-713 FLESKLEG
+713 FLVSQLDG
-721 YESFYLIPDGSNL
+721 YESFFLIPDGSNL
-734 EIVDDEIVV
+734 EINDDEIVV
-743 TGKVNSANLTKA
+743 TGKVNSANLAKA

>member
-23 YRRAKTASFN
+23 YRKAKTASFN

-77 NGSNYKSFLN
+77 NGSNYKGFLN

-106 KSFRNGFD
+106 KSFKNGFD

-150 DFNSEETTLLN
+150 DFNAEETTLLN

-178 LWAFAKEEMSKL
+178 LWAFSKEEMSKL
-190 SEHGN
+190 SEHGD
-195 HEGFDDSDYGDDGD
+195 HEGFDDSGYD
-209 DSDSYGEDDPSEDEQ
+209 DSDSYGEDDPSEDDQ
-224 DGESGSSDGKTSGEK
+224 DGESGSSEGKSSGEK
-239 KDKSDDTDADE
+239 NDKSDESAADQ
-250 KSSSREDG
+250 KSTESDDG

-263 DGDRSFLNRRK
+263 DGYRNILNRNK
-274 QSAASDFDQYSGE
+274 QSAASDFDQYSDE
-287 PTCET
+287 PVCET
-292 DENFRQNEITLV
+292 DNTFRKNEITLI
-304 DEKALDYVY
+304 DEKSLDYVY

-318 PNLNKIITPVKR
+318 PILSKIITPAKR

-337 EFSKQNADYESVA
+337 EFSKQNAEYESVA
-350 TRLYT
+350 TTLYN

-378 TKYAKSRLSNTGDVD
+378 TKYAKSRLSNTGEVD

-402 DDNIFRKMMKIPKGK
+402 DDNIFRKMMKVPKGK

-426 KSGSMSLNMASS
+426 KSGSMSQNMASS
-438 IEQILILAMFCRKV
+438 IEQILILALFCRKV

-464 MVVRQIDYPNEFKD
+464 IAVRQIDYPNEMKA
-478 WEKQLSKDGATSF
+478 WEKQLELDSISSWNDMYGTFSKNDGE
-491 DDMHNTFNKKD
+491 
-502 GDLECSTVYLR
+502 LETNVVYLR
-513 EAINSQMGNAAFQ
+513 EVINSQMGNASFQ
-526 KAVKNLCCLMNSYGY
+526 KAVKNLCCLMNAYGY
-541 GVDAYSQR
+541 GTSIYSQR
-549 SFQRPASESLS
+549 SFHRPPSESLS
-560 NTPLTEAM
+560 NTPLIEAL
-568 IALKPILD
+568 IALKPILE
-576 EFRQVNN
+576 EFRQTNH

-592 HDGDADDISAVHAR
+592 HDGDADDIQAVHAK
-606 GERHGRKWFNARNEN
+606 GERHSRKWFNARTEN
-621 VFVTDGKNQVKVEFD
+621 VFITDGKNQLKVGFN
-636 SKLHSNT
+636 SKTHSNT
-643 VQASVSKWLTST
+643 LQSVISNWLTLT
-655 TGSKIFGFFIVPTSS
+655 TGSKLFGFFIVPASG
-670 KITKIISSRLVND
+670 KIAKIVGSRLVND
-683 ELTEIRKNPRAWYEE
+683 ELTEIRKIPGAYFQEN
-698 KEALKKYV
+698 EAIKKYV
-706 RQLRKEK
+706 RQMRKEK
-713 FLESKLEG
+713 FLVSQLDG
-721 YESFYLIPDGSNL
+721 YESFFLIPDGSNL
-734 EIVDDEIVV
+734 EINDDEIVV
-743 TGKVNSANLTKA
+743 TGKVNSANLAKA

>member
-23 YRRAKTASFN
+23 YRKAKTASFN

-77 NGSNYKSFLN
+77 NGNNYKGFLN

-114 DLMQRDFFGVASR
+114 DLMQRDFFGVALR

-137 VNLLTKSDYTLDI
+137 VNLITKSDYTLDI
-150 DFNSEETTLLN
+150 LFNSEETVLLD
-161 KVRAI
+161 KVKAI
-166 ETWDDTVRVTNE
+166 ETWDDAVRVTNE
-178 LWAFAKEEMSKL
+178 LWAFSKEEMSKL
-190 SEHGN
+190 SDHGG
-195 HEGFDDSDYGDDGD
+195 HEGFDDSDSDYD
-209 DSDSYGEDDPSEDEQ
+209 DSDSYGEDDPSEDDQ
-224 DGESGSSDGKTSGEK
+224 DGESGSGEGKSSGEK
-239 KDKSDDTDADE
+239 NDKSDESAADQ
-250 KSSSREDG
+250 KSTESGDG

-263 DGDRSFLNRRK
+263 DGYRNILNRNK
-274 QSAASDFDQYSGE
+274 QSAASDFDQYSDE
-287 PTCET
+287 PVCET
-292 DENFRQNEITLV
+292 DNNFRKNEITLI
-304 DEKALDYVY
+304 DEKSLDYVY

-318 PNLNKIITPVKR
+318 PILSKIITPAKR
-330 VQELLTQ
+330 VQELLTE
-337 EFSKQNADYESVA
+337 EFSKQNAEYESVS
-350 TRLYT
+350 TTLYN

-402 DDNIFRKMMKIPKGK
+402 DDNIFRKMMKVPKGK

-426 KSGSMSLNMASS
+426 KSGSMSQNMASS
-438 IEQILILAMFCRKV
+438 IEQILILALFCRKV

-464 MVVRQIDYPNEFKD
+464 IAVRQIDYPDEMKA
-478 WEKQLSKDGATSF
+478 WEKELEKNELSSWPDMYSTFSKNDGE
-491 DDMHNTFNKKD
+491 
-502 GDLECSTVYLR
+502 LETNVVYLR
-513 EAINSQMGNAAFQ
+513 EVINSQMGNASFQ

-541 GVDAYSQR
+541 GTSAYSQR
-549 SFQRPASESLS
+549 SFHRPPSESLS
-560 NTPLTEAM
+560 NTPLIEAL
-568 IALKPILD
+568 IALKPILE
-576 EFRQVNN
+576 EFRQTNH

-592 HDGDADDISAVHAR
+592 HDGDADDIQAVHAK
-606 GERHGRKWFNARNEN
+606 GERHSRKWFNARTEN
-621 VFVTDGKNQVKVEFD
+621 VFVTDGKNQLKVGFN
-636 SKLHSNT
+636 SKTHGNTLQSVISN
-643 VQASVSKWLTST
+643 WLTST
-655 TGSKIFGFFIVPTSS
+655 TGSKLFGFFIVPTSGKVS
-670 KITKIISSRLVND
+670 KIVGSRLVND
-683 ELTEIRKNPRAWYEE
+683 ELTEIRKIPGAYYQES
-698 KEALKKYV
+698 EAIKKYV
-706 RQLRKEK
+706 RQMRKEK
-713 FLESKLEG
+713 FLVSQLDG
-721 YESFYLIPDGSNL
+721 YESFFLIPDGSNL
-734 EIVDDEIVV
+734 EINDDEIVV
-743 TGKVNSANLTKA
+743 TGKVNSTNLAKA

>member
-23 YRRAKTASFN
+23 YRKAKTASFN

-77 NGSNYKSFLN
+77 NGNNYKGFLN

-114 DLMQRDFFGVASR
+114 DLMQRDFFGVALR

-137 VNLLTKSDYTLDI
+137 VNLITKSDYTLDI
-150 DFNSEETTLLN
+150 LFNPEETVLLD
-161 KVRAI
+161 KVKAI
-166 ETWDDTVRVTNE
+166 ETWDDAVRVTNE
-178 LWAFAKEEMSKL
+178 LWAFSKEEMSKL
-190 SEHGN
+190 SDHGG
-195 HEGFDDSDYGDDGD
+195 HEGFDDSDSDYD
-209 DSDSYGEDDPSEDEQ
+209 DSDSYGEDDPSEDDQ
-224 DGESGSSDGKTSGEK
+224 DGESGSGEGKSSGEK
-239 KDKSDDTDADE
+239 NDKSDESAADQ
-250 KSSSREDG
+250 KSTESGDG

-263 DGDRSFLNRRK
+263 DGYRNILNRIK
-274 QSAASDFDQYSGE
+274 QSAASDFDQYSDE
-287 PTCET
+287 PVCET
-292 DENFRQNEITLV
+292 DNNFRKNEITLI
-304 DEKALDYVY
+304 DEKSLDYVY

-318 PNLNKIITPVKR
+318 PILSKIITPAKR
-330 VQELLTQ
+330 VQELLTE
-337 EFSKQNADYESVA
+337 EFSKQNAEYESVS
-350 TRLYT
+350 TTLYN

-402 DDNIFRKMMKIPKGK
+402 DDNIFRKMMKVPKGK

-426 KSGSMSLNMASS
+426 KSGSMSQNMASS
-438 IEQILILAMFCRKV
+438 IEQILILALFCRKV

-464 MVVRQIDYPNEFKD
+464 IAVRQIDYPNEMKA
-478 WEKQLSKDGATSF
+478 WEKQLEKNELSSWNDMYGTFSKNDGE
-491 DDMHNTFNKKD
+491 
-502 GDLECSTVYLR
+502 LETNVVYLR
-513 EAINSQMGNAAFQ
+513 EVINSQMGNASFQ

-541 GVDAYSQR
+541 GTSFYHQR
-549 SFQRPASESLS
+549 SFHRPPSESLS
-560 NTPLTEAM
+560 NTPLIEAL
-568 IALKPILD
+568 IALKPILE
-576 EFRQVNN
+576 EFRQTNH

-592 HDGDADDISAVHAR
+592 HDGDADDIQAVHAK
-606 GERHGRKWFNARNEN
+606 GERHSRKWFNARTEN
-621 VFVTDGKNQVKVEFD
+621 VFITDGKNQLKVGFN
-636 SKLHSNT
+636 SKTHNNTLQSVISN
-643 VQASVSKWLTST
+643 WLTLT
-655 TGSKIFGFFIVPTSS
+655 TGSKLFGFFIVPASG
-670 KITKIISSRLVND
+670 KIAKIVGSRLVND
-683 ELTEIRKNPRAWYEE
+683 ELTEIRKIPGAYFQEN
-698 KEALKKYV
+698 EAIKKYV
-706 RQLRKEK
+706 RQMRKEK
-713 FLESKLEG
+713 FLVSQLDG
-721 YESFYLIPDGSNL
+721 YESFFLIPDGSNL
-734 EIVDDEIVV
+734 EINDDEIVV
-743 TGKVNSANLTKA
+743 TGKVNSSNLAKA